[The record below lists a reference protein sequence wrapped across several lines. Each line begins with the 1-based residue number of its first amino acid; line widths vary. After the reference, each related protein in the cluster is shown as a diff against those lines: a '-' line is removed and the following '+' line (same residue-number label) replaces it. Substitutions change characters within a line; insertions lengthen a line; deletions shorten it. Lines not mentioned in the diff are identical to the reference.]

1 MELLETQDPEK
12 KRLIETSDRHKRAM
26 QKEIGDL
33 TLKTDKVLKNAL
45 IIGGSL
51 ALTFL
56 VISAIGKGRKKKR
69 KKIAKA
75 QAAIGAA
82 GEPVA
87 PTLEDDEDDDDE
99 PSVLNKVGTQLLNQA
114 SVILLDLARQK
125 LNEYLASR
133 KTDEHS

>member
-12 KRLIETSDRHKRAM
+12 KRLIESSDRHKRAM
-26 QKEIGDL
+26 EKELGDL
-33 TLKTDKVLKNAL
+33 TMKTDKVIQNAL

-56 VISAIGKGRKKKR
+56 VISAIGQGRKKK
-69 KKIAKA
+69 KKKLAKA
-75 QAAIGAA
+75 AAVGAA

-87 PTLEDDEDDDDE
+87 PTPEEEEEDEE

-114 SVILLDLARQK
+114 SLILLDLARQK
-125 LNEYLASR
+125 LNEYLIAR
-133 KTDEHS
+133 KKKDEHS